1 MAHAVER
8 LDMTM
13 GVFSMKSCIAL
24 LFTAF
29 LTIPVLAQNEEGP
42 ATAKGAAVDTTGKG
56 YTAAFVIEPT
66 TRRVLFEEN
75 AHVPLPTAS
84 MAKMMTALITMEEI
98 RDGRLKLTDPV
109 TISAKSSKMGGS
121 QIYAKEGQQF
131 PVQTLLQALMI
142 QSANDAAV
150 SLAEKIA
157 GSEESFGDIMNQR
170 AKALGLTESHF
181 IDPHGLPNSADP
193 KAINTMSAHDLAIL
207 GVELMKYPLMREYAK
222 TPTLAF
228 SNGTF
233 TSGLTNPNHLI
244 NPHKVNYWDAATG
257 IKTGYSAP
265 AGYCV
270 TASAQKG
277 DMELVCVVMGARTG
291 SGPLSSFGI
300 AQKLMSQAFAQ
311 YNVTTVLKKGAT
323 VGQAPVTNGNAKT
336 VPAIAAGDA
345 KALVKRGEEGA
356 VKVAFNPT
364 SLTAPVTSGQPVG
377 TVAVQQGGQ
386 TIAKV
391 PAVAGAS
398 VEKQPWWKSFWP
410 F

>member
-1 MAHAVER
+1 MARAVQR
-8 LDMTM
+8 LDIMM
-13 GVFSMKSCIAL
+13 GVFSMKSCSAL
-24 LFTAF
+24 F
-29 LTIPVLAQNEEGP
+29 LTVFLALPLLAQNEEGP
-42 ATAKGAAVDTTGKG
+42 ANAKGAAVDTTGKG

-98 RDGRLKLTDPV
+98 QAGRLKLTDPV
-109 TISAKSSKMGGS
+109 TISARASKMGGS

-150 SLAEKIA
+150 ALAEKIA
-157 GSEESFGDIMNQR
+157 GSEESFADIMNQR

-181 IDPHGLPNSADP
+181 TDPHGLPNSADP
-193 KAINTMSAHDLAIL
+193 KAINTMSAHDLALL

-222 TPTLAF
+222 TPTLPF

-270 TASAQKG
+270 TASAKKG
-277 DMELVCVVMGARTG
+277 DMELVCVVMGARTS
-291 SGPLSSFGI
+291 SGPLSSFGL
-300 AQKLMSQAFAQ
+300 AQRLMSQAFAQ
-311 YNVTTVLKKGAT
+311 YNMTTVLKKGAT
-323 VGQAPVTNGNAKT
+323 VGQAPVANGNART
-336 VPAIAAGDA
+336 VPAVASADA
-345 KALVKRGEEGA
+345 KALVKRGEEGG
-356 VKVAFNPT
+356 VKVAFSPA
-364 SLTAPVTSGQPVG
+364 SLTAPVRAGQPAG
-377 TVAVQQGGQ
+377 TISVQQGGQ
-386 TIAKV
+386 SIAKV
-391 PAVAGAS
+391 PAVTAAA